1 VPKLETHCAWQ
12 IMLTTER
19 HPANAVLHANTRGLL
34 GVHLVTFEN
43 LLWGDSLLSSPS

>member
-1 VPKLETHCAWQ
+1 
-12 IMLTTER
+12 MLTTER

-43 LLWGDSLLSSPS
+43 LLWGDVGMSGMLEGLPR